1 MQLFSRITAILHC
14 VRLLT
19 LVTAV
24 SIVVGSLVFYSSSS
38 IPLEITD
45 DEQIEKIDSTVW
57 IIQTITDRRLI
68 STLVAAQAS
77 IFCPLFILLTTNGN
91 NQGSTQS
98 NRVSIIEM
106 ACQFLMP
113 IGLALSWMF
122 SILFD
127 VVSTDLIGRTDI
139 CLIKEHC
146 ILFDFLYL
154 LKYFIIA
161 LFAIETSLVLLSF
174 FVDQKSRQIQLPL
187 ENSNEKN

>member
-14 VRLLT
+14 VRLIS

-24 SIVVGSLVFYSSSS
+24 SIVAGSLVFYSSSTL
-38 IPLEITD
+38 PLEITD
-45 DEQIEKIDSTVW
+45 DEQIDKRDSMIWT
-57 IIQTITDRRLI
+57 IQTITDRRLI

-77 IFCPLFILLTTNGN
+77 IFCPLFILLTTN
-91 NQGSTQS
+91 NQGNIPSS
-98 NRVSIIEM
+98 GVSVIEM

-154 LKYFIIA
+154 LKYFIIV
-161 LFAIETSLVLLSF
+161 LFSIETSLVLLSF

-187 ENSNEKN
+187 ESSNEKN

>member
-14 VRLLT
+14 VRLIS

-24 SIVVGSLVFYSSSS
+24 SIVAGSLVFYSSSTL
-38 IPLEITD
+38 PLEITD
-45 DEQIEKIDSTVW
+45 DEQIDKRDSMIWT
-57 IIQTITDRRLI
+57 IQTITDRRLI

-77 IFCPLFILLTTNGN
+77 IFCPLFILLTTN
-91 NQGSTQS
+91 NQGNIPSS
-98 NRVSIIEM
+98 GVSVIEM

-154 LKYFIIA
+154 LKYFIIV
-161 LFAIETSLVLLSF
+161 LFSIETSLVLLSF

-187 ENSNEKN
+187 ESPNEKN